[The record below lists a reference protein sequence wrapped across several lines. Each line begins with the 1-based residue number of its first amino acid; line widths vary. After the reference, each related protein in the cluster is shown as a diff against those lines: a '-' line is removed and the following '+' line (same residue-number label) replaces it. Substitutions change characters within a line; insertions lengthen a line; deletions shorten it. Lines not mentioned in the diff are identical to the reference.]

1 MATPGAGHE
10 ASHPS
15 PAKYAAIAVIL
26 SVITAVEVW
35 VVYVEA
41 LAGVLLPI
49 LAVLSITKF
58 ALVGMFY
65 MHLKFDSRLFS
76 AMFVG
81 GIILTVGIIIA
92 LMGLFQVFVD

>member
-49 LAVLSITKF
+49 LALLSIT
-58 ALVGMFY
+58 
-65 MHLKFDSRLFS
+65 
-76 AMFVG
+76 
-81 GIILTVGIIIA
+81 
-92 LMGLFQVFVD
+92 